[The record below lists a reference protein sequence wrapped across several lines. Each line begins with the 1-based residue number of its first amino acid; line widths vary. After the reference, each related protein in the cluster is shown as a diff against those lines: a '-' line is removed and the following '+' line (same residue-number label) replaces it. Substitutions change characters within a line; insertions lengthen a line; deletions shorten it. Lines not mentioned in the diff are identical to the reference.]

1 MNTDPEMT
9 LAEGLRAAADLLDAN
24 PVLTRHATRSR
35 LGVVTH
41 SAEEFIECA
50 QALGGHRVKESDE
63 SYTSIIRQFGP
74 VTVDVFGGHE
84 QVCEAKVVGTETVEI
99 PAVEA
104 SPARTETRDIIEWVC
119 PPVLGEA
126 S

>member
-1 MNTDPEMT
+1 MNTESEMT
-9 LAEGLRAAADLLDAN
+9 LAEAFRSIADLLDAQ
-24 PVLTRHATRSR
+24 PVLADHVIAPSLDVWAETP
-35 LGVVTH
+35 
-41 SAEEFIECA
+41 EEFAELA
-50 QALGGHRVKESDE
+50 QALGGRREKRSGTMLLTVERTFGRVSLKVCG
-63 SYTSIIRQFGP
+63 Y
-74 VTVDVFGGHE
+74 HE

-104 SPARTETRDIIEWVC
+104 SPARTETRDVVEWVC